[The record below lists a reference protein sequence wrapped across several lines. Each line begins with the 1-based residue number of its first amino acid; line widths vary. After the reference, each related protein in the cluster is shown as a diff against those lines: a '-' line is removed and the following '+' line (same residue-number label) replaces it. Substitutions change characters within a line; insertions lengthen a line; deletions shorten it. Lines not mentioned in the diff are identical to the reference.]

1 MVGATEEPRESKPA
15 PPRVGIVIVNYN
27 SGPHLARCLASLAG
41 QRFHDF
47 TVIVV
52 DNASSDDSARACEA
66 MPAGWQLVKL
76 AYNAGFAT
84 ANNRAIALLETPW
97 VATLNPDAI
106 AEPDWL
112 QQLMQGIERYPDAA
126 AFGSLQLAVFRPD
139 RLDGAGDAYHASGV
153 YWRGGFNKPIARQA
167 GEGEVFSVCAAAA
180 LYNREILQ
188 ELGGF
193 DDDFFCYGEDVDVG
207 FRLRL
212 AGHRSIQLANAVVR
226 HVGGACVGERSAFA
240 VFHGH
245 RNRVWLFVKNMPARL
260 FWPLLL
266 AHLASCLILLLMDVR
281 RGQARAG
288 LAALAAAAKGLPGAW
303 RKRAPIQRSRRGDPR
318 PLLVWSLWPCVT
330 RRPVLRPA
338 RARVRL
344 QPAAGAGGI
353 GVAMVSYRT
362 GGVLLLAAIDAAL
375 ADPAVEKLVVVDN
388 GNPDDLRAAL
398 ARKAAAEP
406 RLTVIAGQGNIGF
419 AAGCNL
425 AARHLD
431 QDYLLFLNPDCVLPA
446 GAAARLRGALK
457 GQERPA
463 LLGAA
468 MVDRQGRVQRAT
480 RRHLPTPANLLVEAL
495 RLYRLR
501 PDWQRLEIQDPL
513 PEDIVAA
520 PVVSGA
526 AMFLTRANF
535 WALGGFDAGYFL
547 HVEDID
553 LCERFGAAGGDVLLL
568 PSVRIVHERSSSAA
582 SRRFVEWQKA
592 RSFRRYFRKH
602 ELPGWQRLLVAL
614 GLYARFAFIALR
626 PWP

>member
-1 MVGATEEPRESKPA
+1 MVDATEEPREPKPA

-41 QRFHDF
+41 QRFRDF
-47 TVIVV
+47 TVIIV
-52 DNASSDDSARACEA
+52 DNASSDDSARACET
-66 MPAGWQLVKL
+66 MPAGWRLVKL

-84 ANNRAIALLETPW
+84 ANNRAIALLDSPW
-97 VATLNPDAI
+97 VATLNPDTI

-112 QQLMQGIERYPDAA
+112 EQMMLGIERYPDAA
-126 AFGSLQLAVFRPD
+126 AFGSLQLAALRPD

-167 GEGEVFSVCAAAA
+167 GEGEAFSVCAAAA
-180 LYNREILQ
+180 LYNREILV

-212 AGHRSIQLANAVVR
+212 AGYRSIQLANAVVL
-226 HVGGACVGERSAFA
+226 HVGGACVGEHSVFA
-240 VFHGH
+240 VFHGQ
-245 RNRVWLFVKNMPARL
+245 RNRVWLFVKNMPVGL
-260 FWPLLL
+260 FWPLLP
-266 AHLASCLILLLMDVR
+266 AHLVSCLILLLIDIQ
-281 RGQARAG
+281 RGRARAG

-303 RKRAPIQRSRRGDPR
+303 RKRGPIQRARRGGPR
-318 PLLVWSLWPCVT
+318 PVLVWSLLAPVT
-330 RRPVLRPA
+330 RRPVLRPV

-344 QPAAGAGGI
+344 RPATEAGGI

-362 GGVLLLAAIDAAL
+362 GGVLLAAIDAAL
-375 ADPAVEKLVVVDN
+375 ADPAVEKVVVVDN
-388 GNPDDLRAAL
+388 GNPIELRAAL
-398 ARKAAAEP
+398 AERAQAEP
-406 RLTVIAGQGNIGF
+406 RLSVIAGQGNIGF

-431 QDYLLFLNPDCVLPA
+431 QDYLLILNPDCVLPPEG
-446 GAAARLRGALK
+446 GAKLREALK
-457 GQERPA
+457 GHERPA
-463 LLGAA
+463 LLGAV
-468 MVDRQGRVQRAT
+468 MVDRDGRVQRAT
-480 RRHLPTPANLLVEAL
+480 RRHLPTPANLLVEAT

-501 PDWQRLEIQDPL
+501 PGWERLEIDEPL
-513 PEDIVAA
+513 PEEILPV

-526 AMFLTRANF
+526 TMFLTRANF

-568 PSVRIVHERSSSAA
+568 PSVRILHERSSSAA

-602 ELPGWQRLLVAL
+602 ELPRWQRLLVAL
-614 GLYARFAFIALR
+614 ALYARFALIALR